1 MQMHGMSGQTANS
14 IPCNEVFFWDQLE
27 LLLKR
32 KAPTLLLLTDMAPPT
47 VLQNHKQVK
56 LQELVESQ
64 ILRTNKPAPSQLLE
78 FYLIIQLR
86 SSCQTHQLLQ
96 SPSDIT
102 QLSLFSSSILPSNSL
117 PAIASNYIKSRG
129 DQEFLLTSM

>member
-1 MQMHGMSGQTANS
+1 MQMHGVSGQTANS

-32 KAPTLLLLTDMAPPT
+32 KAPTLLLLTDMPSPT

-96 SPSDIT
+96 SRSDIT
-102 QLSLFSSSILPSNSL
+102 QLSLSSILLSNSL

-129 DQEFLLTSM
+129 DQEFLLKSM